1 MDYSK
6 YKMSFKEK
14 TLVIIVSILATLV
27 IAYLFYD
34 SMLGIIFAP
43 LFIAILSKLYRNS
56 KIKEQKDRLT
66 REFIDFLKNV
76 SSALIA
82 GYSIENAWV
91 EAQKELGL
99 LHGTK
104 SLMYKEVSEMNRAV
118 TINVPIEAVLEKFAL
133 RTEVDDIISFVEIF
147 SFAKRSGG
155 DFVGIIDSTT
165 NRICQKY
172 ETYREIEVSLA
183 SKRMEQK
190 IMNGIPIF
198 ILAYL
203 RLTSADYMQVLYGN
217 IMGIAFMT
225 VCLVM
230 YGGAIFLSEKI
241 INISV

>member
-14 TLVIIVSILATLV
+14 ALVIMVSIFATFV

-34 SMLGIIFAP
+34 SMWGIIFAP
-43 LFIAILSKLYRNS
+43 LFIAILSRLYRNS

-76 SSALIA
+76 STALIA

-133 RTEVDDIISFVEIF
+133 RTEVDDIISFVELF

-217 IMGIAFMT
+217 IMGITFMT

>member
-43 LFIAILSKLYRNS
+43 LFIAILSRLYRNS
-56 KIKEQKDRLT
+56 KIKGQKDRLT

-183 SKRMEQK
+183 SKKMEQK

-217 IMGIAFMT
+217 IMGITFMT

>member
-14 TLVIIVSILATLV
+14 ALVIIVSIFATFV

-34 SMLGIIFAP
+34 SMWGIIFAP
-43 LFIAILSKLYRNS
+43 LFIAILSRLYRNS

-76 SSALIA
+76 STALIA

-183 SKRMEQK
+183 SKRWSRK
-190 IMNGIPIF
+190 
-198 ILAYL
+198 
-203 RLTSADYMQVLYGN
+203 
-217 IMGIAFMT
+217 
-225 VCLVM
+225 
-230 YGGAIFLSEKI
+230 
-241 INISV
+241 

>member
-14 TLVIIVSILATLV
+14 ALVIIVSIFATFV

-56 KIKEQKDRLT
+56 KIKDQKDRLT

-183 SKRMEQK
+183 SKKMEQK

-217 IMGIAFMT
+217 IMGITFMT

>member
-6 YKMSFKEK
+6 YK
-14 TLVIIVSILATLV
+14 
-27 IAYLFYD
+27 
-34 SMLGIIFAP
+34 IIFAP
-43 LFIAILSKLYRNS
+43 LFIAILSRLYRNS

-76 SSALIA
+76 STALIA

-217 IMGIAFMT
+217 IMGITFMT

>member
-43 LFIAILSKLYRNS
+43 LFIAILSRLYRNS
-56 KIKEQKDRLT
+56 KIKGQKDRLT

-217 IMGIAFMT
+217 IMGITFMT